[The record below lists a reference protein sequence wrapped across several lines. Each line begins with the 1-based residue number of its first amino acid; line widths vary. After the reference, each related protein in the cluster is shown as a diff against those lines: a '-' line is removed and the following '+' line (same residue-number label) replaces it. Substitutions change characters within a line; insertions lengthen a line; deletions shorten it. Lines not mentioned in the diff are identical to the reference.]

1 MELLQLILN
10 SEYVEIQR
18 GWMEELKHST
28 SLKYRSY
35 AACGYAAHMCM
46 LSLCYQFWQL
56 SDKALI
62 TATASVSDIAGSAAI
77 NDA

>member
-1 MELLQLILN
+1 MELLRPILN

-28 SLKYRSY
+28 SLKYRAY
-35 AACGYAAHMCM
+35 AACGYVAHMCM
-46 LSLCYQFWQL
+46 LSLCYRFSEL
-56 SDKALI
+56 SDTALI